1 MKKVKII
8 VLMVLLAQLC
18 FGIDHLI
25 IAPNEFINV
34 ANVYANFYNAEFG
47 IERAVVDQQDIFD
60 QFSGGEPEPEAIKE
74 YIQAFFPDENNWL
87 NNSVLLMGSGTDD
100 WSLNIEKNKI
110 ITDNGM
116 DDNFVTFDNETYP
129 SIPIGRIPAQNIEQL
144 DLILN
149 RIANDATN
157 SNLGLWRN
165 KVLLVADDEMKDGGI
180 EGIDG
185 GSTNTMNHTSFA
197 EQTAGV
203 FTPGTLIEKVYG
215 IEYDMDDNGN
225 KPEAKQALID
235 AVNEGVRFWHYIG
248 HGSEGVPGDE
258 SILGDE
264 NYFRAPE
271 DIELLFNIDNR
282 PLFTSASC
290 NTGHFDNSDWDS
302 LTEQLLYHEDGG
314 IIAAV
319 AASRACYG
327 TANNMLLINF
337 YSNIF
342 NERMNLGDALLNAKI
357 NSGASIYNSKK
368 FLLFGDPLMYIL
380 PSETDN
386 SVMIE
391 DEPDI
396 FFTNSEV
403 AFTVDE
409 STDIGN
415 GYADVL
421 VMESEYELT
430 YSNTIGT
437 QTYTVDYTISGLPYA
452 EDYVDVYT
460 GQFAYDFTIPA
471 DINIGDSGKIVCYM
485 EDGDNDFVSYYYPM
499 ELAIPSGG
507 GEGDVPGTE
516 TRLLGNHPNPFNPST
531 EISFQ
536 MSDVGEFAKIEIYNT
551 KGQRVEQIS
560 VVRGRA
566 SVVWDAEKFAS
577 GVYFY
582 KLVADGKEVDTKKM
596 LLLK

>member
-1 MKKVKII
+1 MKKVTII

-25 IAPNEFINV
+25 IAPTEFINV

-157 SNLGLWRN
+157 PNLGLWRN

-197 EQTAGV
+197 EQTTDV
-203 FTPGTLIEKVYG
+203 LTPGTLIEKVYG

-235 AVNEGVRFWHYIG
+235 AVNEGVRFWHFIG
-248 HGSEGVPGDE
+248 HGNEDV
-258 SILGDE
+258 LGDE
-264 NYFRAPE
+264 DYFRAS
-271 DIELLFNIDNR
+271 DDLELLTNNEYLT
-282 PLFTSASC
+282 LFTAAS
-290 NTGHFDNSDWDS
+290 TSIGRFDNPVFDCMI
-302 LTEQLLYHEDGG
+302 EQMLCHEDGG
-314 IIAAV
+314 IIASV
-319 AASRACYG
+319 SASRACFG
-327 TANNMLLINF
+327 TSNNILLTHF

-342 NERMNLGDALLNAKI
+342 NERMNLGDALLDAKL

-368 FLLFGDPLMYIL
+368 FLLFGDPLMYVL
-380 PSETDN
+380 PPEADN

-409 STDIGN
+409 STNIGN

-421 VMESEYELT
+421 AMESEYELT
-430 YSNTIGT
+430 YSNTIGMN
-437 QTYTVDYTISGLPYA
+437 TYTVDYTKRGLPYA
-452 EDYVDVYT
+452 EDYVDVFT

-471 DINIGDSGKIVCYM
+471 DINLGDSGKIVCYI
-485 EDGDNDFVSYYYPM
+485 EDGENDFVSYYYPM
-499 ELAIPSGG
+499 ELAIPSSG
-507 GEGDVPGTE
+507 GEGDVPGAE

-531 EISFQ
+531 TISFSISTEQ
-536 MSDVGEFAKIEIYNT
+536 KENSEIQIFNT
-551 KGQRVEQIS
+551 KGQKVEVLTINSAMDDS
-560 VVRGRA
+560 VIWNADRF
-566 SVVWDAEKFAS
+566 SS

-582 KLVADGKEVDTKKM
+582 KLMADGKEVASKKM